1 MSTTPTYPDTNENRS
16 SAEIEAGIRHTRD
29 RMDSTLEE
37 LGHRLSPRSLVNSA
51 MDWWDK
57 NSSSLPEGNGVKKTY
72 RALTAH
78 VRNNPV
84 PSLLIGAGALW
95 LMLKDDE
102 AQTLAARPKKSVAS
116 SGDRDSHSYRNPGS
130 YGYPSGLS
138 SVDSPDTQEADGPG
152 IMDKVKDKLHDAKE
166 AVMDTVDK
174 VKDTASH
181 LADGAS
187 ETGKMAHNL
196 YDRGRE
202 AAHDLYERGHDKAHS
217 LYERSHDALSRTG
230 HTLEHQYDRT
240 MERAREAVEEYP
252 LAVGVAFAALGA
264 LVGVLLPTTR
274 KEDELMGKKSDA
286 LMETVKEK
294 GEELLEKGK
303 AAAGELGDKLAEEA
317 SAHGITAEA
326 AGEKLAELAGK
337 TGEVIRKAAE
347 QAGEAVKTPA
357 LTS

>member
-1 MSTTPTYPDTNENRS
+1 MSTTQTYPETDGTRS
-16 SAEIEAGIRHTRD
+16 SAEIEAGIRNTRD

-37 LGHRLSPRSLVNSA
+37 LGNRLSPRSLVNSA

-78 VRNNPV
+78 VRDNPV

-102 AQTLAARPKKSVAS
+102 AESKPRVAS
-116 SGDRDSHSYRNPGS
+116 PKNTGKSLTDRGA
-130 YGYPSGLS
+130 YGYPSSLPSGAGTN
-138 SVDSPDTQEADGPG
+138 DTETEDEPG
-152 IMDKVKDKLHDAKE
+152 IMDKIKEKAHDAKE
-166 AVMDTVDK
+166 AVMETVDK
-174 VKDTASH
+174 VKNKASAF
-181 LADGAS
+181 ADGAS

-202 AAHDLYERGHDKAHS
+202 AAHDLYDQGHDKAHH
-217 LYERSHDALSRTG
+217 LYERSHNALSRTG
-230 HTLEHQYDRT
+230 HSLEHQYDRT
-240 MERAREAVEEYP
+240 MERAKEAVEEYP

-274 KEDELMGKKSDA
+274 KEDELMGEKSDA

-303 AAAGELGDKLAEEA
+303 AAAGELGDKLVDEA

-326 AGEKLAELAGK
+326 AGEKLTELAGK

-347 QAGEAVKTPA
+347 QAGEAVKTPH
-357 LTS
+357 LTA